1 MLHIQK
7 IPVNFFSIQ
16 DIHKILNKI
25 TERLNL
31 DKNYHNTFPGS
42 WVRSWCCNIYLYF
55 GRIYRQRRQ
64 QRVSSRF
71 TTGPASILCKNL
83 CFFAI
88 FIYLRVSLKDLV
100 WDVFPILSAAKTS
113 LKVSSWTKPRGAS
126 RSTKRKIWNQFCWR
140 VFFLNSIQIGWK
152 SGCRT
157 NVCFGLWTLEL

>member
-1 MLHIQK
+1 MGKNPTFNSHLLVCTTHSLIQIHFNLFSKNVLHIQK

-55 GRIYRQRRQ
+55 GRIYRQQRQ

-88 FIYLRVSLKDLV
+88 FIYLKVLLKD
-100 WDVFPILSAAKTS
+100 
-113 LKVSSWTKPRGAS
+113 G
-126 RSTKRKIWNQFCWR
+126 
-140 VFFLNSIQIGWK
+140 
-152 SGCRT
+152 
-157 NVCFGLWTLEL
+157 

>member
-1 MLHIQK
+1 MFHYIAQIQWEKTPHLIVIYWFAQLIPSFKFISKNVLHIQK

-88 FIYLRVSLKDLV
+88 FIYLRVSLKD
-100 WDVFPILSAAKTS
+100 
-113 LKVSSWTKPRGAS
+113 G
-126 RSTKRKIWNQFCWR
+126 
-140 VFFLNSIQIGWK
+140 
-152 SGCRT
+152 
-157 NVCFGLWTLEL
+157 